1 MIWNK
6 GEKNISVT
14 MEMENKTAGL
24 LWIYLNQT
32 FNAEKSKSL
41 PYHFTSN

>member
-1 MIWNK
+1 
-6 GEKNISVT
+6 

-32 FNAEKSKSL
+32 FNAEKKQKSAL
-41 PYHFTSN
+41 SLNK